1 MGRCK
6 SRLNRLNLFWWYHY
20 IQNIL
25 FKTYDSIIIG
35 GIHVIFR
42 ENDDLNLTRSGRS
55 HMTSVLWLQSF
66 LYLKPIWCSNFIK
79 ITLYL
84 HTLRFSCSIKYFR
97 RRFIVIISFHS
108 KNFYTDFFIKSFWN
122 VSNFSLAPL
131 VSLFKSPI
139 VSPVEPF
146 AWIIL
151 LRVLFDNLKI
161 S

>member
-6 SRLNRLNLFWWYHY
+6 SGLSRLNLFWWYHY
-20 IQNIL
+20 IQNIS

-35 GIHVIFR
+35 GTPVIFR
-42 ENDDLNLTRSGRS
+42 KNDDLNLTWSGRS

-79 ITLYL
+79 IYL
-84 HTLRFSCSIKYFR
+84 DTLRFSCSMKYFR

-108 KNFYTDFFIKSFWN
+108 KNFYTDRFIKSFWN

-139 VSPVEPF
+139 VSPFESF